1 VVSGG
6 NAKSWGALVEH
17 AFDAVVIVEPTE
29 GAITVANDNACAI
42 AGASSLA
49 GANITALDVEVAA
62 TGWPAFVAALA
73 SSGPTIL
80 SSAWRRADR
89 LVPVRSRW
97 WIGPEQDVVGL
108 VRELAESAPEVHP
121 RLVDDH
127 ETTAPNAVSVLD
139 VERRVQFTTRAPTGG
154 LTADE
159 IIGRSA
165 YDFVRPEA
173 VEVVRA
179 SLDEAFTTG
188 RTTSYESRVNEPDGS
203 SRLNHSVVIPIRRG
217 DEVVAVSVVSRD
229 LTQIRLDEARRER
242 AEARIFHAQKRE
254 ALGTMAAGIAHEINN
269 PLTFLW
275 GNLDYIGQLCEELDA
290 EAAVKIGELVA
301 DALGA
306 LNRIKTIVSAVSKSS
321 RADDARIE
329 AVQLAAV
336 LVNST
341 SVASPYL
348 RNVEVVVELGELPT
362 VRGNEVR
369 LTQVF
374 NNLLIN
380 AGHAVAEVESGCVRV
395 DANVLERTVEVFV
408 RDNGPGVPSALRDR
422 VFEPF
427 FTTKAVGAGTG
438 LGLWVCQQIARS
450 FGGDLTLEDR
460 EDGAHFRVELPRFDV
475 PDA

>member
-1 VVSGG
+1 MSGG
-6 NAKSWGALVEH
+6 SAKSWGVLVEH

-29 GAITVANDNACAI
+29 GAITAANGNACVI
-42 AGASSLA
+42 AGARSLV
-49 GANITALDVEVAA
+49 GADITSLDVEVAA
-62 TGWPAFVAALA
+62 SGWSGFVAALA
-73 SSGPTIL
+73 ASGPTIV
-80 SSAWRRADR
+80 SSAWRRSDR
-89 LVPVRSRW
+89 VVPVRARW

-108 VRELAESAPEVHP
+108 VRELPEPTPEVHP
-121 RLVDDH
+121 RLVDDN
-127 ETTAPNAVSVLD
+127 ETTAPNAVSVVD

-154 LTADE
+154 LTADQV
-159 IIGRSA
+159 IGRSA

-173 VEVVRA
+173 IEVVRA
-179 SLDEAFTTG
+179 SLDEAFATG

-229 LTQIRLDEARRER
+229 LTQIHLDEARRER
-242 AEARIFHAQKRE
+242 VEARIFHAQKRE

-275 GNLDYIGQLCEELDA
+275 GNLDYIGQLCSELDT
-290 EAAVKIGELVA
+290 EPAAQIGELVA

-306 LNRIKTIVSAVSKSS
+306 LERIKTIVSAVSKSS

-329 AVQLAAV
+329 AVELATV
-336 LVNST
+336 LANST

-348 RNVEVVVELGELPT
+348 RSVDVVAELGEVPA

-369 LTQVF
+369 LTQLF

-395 DANVLERTVEVFV
+395 EANVLEQTVEVFV

-438 LGLWVCQQIARS
+438 LGLWVCQQIVRS

-460 EDGAHFRVELPRFDV
+460 DDGAHFCVVLPRS
-475 PDA
+475 DAGA